1 MRHMATRK
9 KRTAEPAA
17 NSEPRPA
24 APQTSTILWIH
35 DAPVCVEIV
44 ESPQPKPRDG
54 VCRCAACHAA
64 ELADWAER
72 FLRG

>member
-9 KRTAEPAA
+9 KSDPEPSA
-17 NSEPRPA
+17 SSTPRPA
-24 APQTSTILWIH
+24 APRASIVIWIH

-44 ESPQPKPRDG
+44 DAPTPAPRDG

-72 FLRG
+72 FLP

>member
-9 KRTAEPAA
+9 KPRAERSA
-17 NSEPRPA
+17 NLATRPTKA
-24 APQTSTILWIH
+24 DAPTLLWIQ
-35 DAPVCVEIV
+35 DSPVCVEIV
-44 ESPQPKPRDG
+44 DATPPAPRDG

-72 FLRG
+72 FL